1 MTNAKRSRRGFLAAA
16 GTTAGAVA
24 FMPAGRVAA
33 AKKAESPKKIR
44 VGVMGVGR
52 GSFMS
57 YSWVDM
63 IAATIPKPEGAAH
76 VNFGTP
82 FLNMEITHVWDQ
94 SNEAAHKFADPL
106 GATVVDRYDG
116 MVGRVD
122 ALLQGGFNEVPW
134 QHRLAMPYLEAKI
147 PTYLS
152 RPFAYS
158 LRAIDEVLETAAK
171 YSTPLLATDMGE
183 HFYEIEPLRERMKNI
198 GKINGAYGTVWAR
211 DYPMHFHMQYTMLR
225 IFGYDVEQVAVLTD
239 NVMGNTYLQETYIFK
254 GWENQPAFP
263 CAIHGAPGRDF
274 YSIAI
279 MGADENLRTERMFTP
294 NWREELLFNQSNQI
308 IEMQRTFE
316 GGQFQP
322 FDVIRKKTEIF
333 LTGFYSHAERGG
345 APVKVGT
352 VPVDWAALPSQP
364 GWIDESMFKKN

>member
-1 MTNAKRSRRGFLAAA
+1 
-16 GTTAGAVA
+16 
-24 FMPAGRVAA
+24 
-33 AKKAESPKKIR
+33 
-44 VGVMGVGR
+44 MGVGR

-57 YSWVDM
+57 YSWADM
-63 IAATIPKPEGAAH
+63 IAATIPKPEGASH

-82 FLNMEITHVWDQ
+82 FLSMEITHVWDQ

-122 ALLQGGFNEVPW
+122 ALLQAGFNEVPW
-134 QHRLAMPYLEAKI
+134 QHKLTMPYLEAKI

-158 LRAIDEVLETAAK
+158 LRAIDEVLETASK
-171 YSTPLLATDMGE
+171 HSTPLLATDMGE
-183 HFYEIEPLRERMKNI
+183 HFYEIEPLKERMKGI
-198 GKINGAYGTVWAR
+198 GRINSAYGTVWAR
-211 DYPMHFHMQYTMLR
+211 DFPMHFHMQFTMLR

-239 NVMGNTYLQETYIFK
+239 NVMSNTYLQETYIFK
-254 GWENQPAFP
+254 GWENQPSFP

-294 NWREELLFNQSNQI
+294 NWRDELLFNQSNQI

-322 FDVIRKKTEIF
+322 FDIIRKKTEIF

-352 VPVDWAALPSQP
+352 VPVDWVAPPSQP
-364 GWIDESMFKKN
+364 DWISESMFKNR

>member
-1 MTNAKRSRRGFLAAA
+1 
-16 GTTAGAVA
+16 
-24 FMPAGRVAA
+24 
-33 AKKAESPKKIR
+33 
-44 VGVMGVGR
+44 
-52 GSFMS
+52 
-57 YSWVDM
+57 
-63 IAATIPKPEGAAH
+63 
-76 VNFGTP
+76 
-82 FLNMEITHVWDQ
+82 MEITHVWDQ
-94 SNEAAHKFADPL
+94 SKEDAHKFADPL

-122 ALLQGGFNEVPW
+122 ALLQAGFNEVPW
-134 QHRLAMPYLEAKI
+134 QHKLTMPYLEAKI

-171 YSTPLLATDMGE
+171 HSTPLLATDMGE
-183 HFYEIEPLRERMKNI
+183 HFYEIEPLKERMKGI
-198 GKINGAYGTVWAR
+198 GRINSAYGTVWAR
-211 DYPMHFHMQYTMLR
+211 DFPMHFHMQFTMLR

-239 NVMGNTYLQETYIFK
+239 NVMSNTYLQETYIFK
-254 GWENQPAFP
+254 GWENQPSFP
-263 CAIHGAPGRDF
+263 CAIHGAPSRDF

-294 NWREELLFNQSNQI
+294 NWRDELLFNQSNQI

-322 FDVIRKKTEIF
+322 LDIIRKKTEIF

-352 VPVDWAALPSQP
+352 VPVDWVAPPSQP
-364 GWIDESMFKKN
+364 DWINESMFKNR